1 MISRTPLQSGGVP
14 RTLHLLCNHET
25 ANGLSKPR
33 LKGKL
38 MKSEVGL
45 WIDNRKA
52 VIVTIMLP
60 QDGIGR
66 MQANLE
72 KQVRFSE
79 DLTRDNRSYDWRD
92 NKFSN
97 YLGSYYDDVMDCI
110 RDAEFIQIFGPG
122 DAKLELEK
130 RLKHEKLGGCI
141 VKIETIDKMTDR
153 QIEAKVWQHFLA

>member
-1 MISRTPLQSGGVP
+1 
-14 RTLHLLCNHET
+14 
-25 ANGLSKPR
+25 
-33 LKGKL
+33 

-52 VIVTIMLP
+52 VIVTIILP
-60 QDGIGR
+60 PDGTGR
-66 MQANLE
+66 MQADLE
-72 KQVRFSE
+72 KQVCFSE
-79 DLTRDNRSYDWRD
+79 DLSRDKQVYDLRD

-97 YLGSYYDDVMDCI
+97 YLSSYYDDVMDCI
-110 RDAEFIQIFGPG
+110 RGAEFIQIFGPG

-153 QIEAKVWQHFLA
+153 QIEAKVWQHFLS

>member
-1 MISRTPLQSGGVP
+1 
-14 RTLHLLCNHET
+14 
-25 ANGLSKPR
+25 
-33 LKGKL
+33 

-52 VIVTIMLP
+52 VIVTIILP

-66 MQANLE
+66 MHANLE

-79 DLTRDNRSYDWRD
+79 DLTWAYDLRD

-97 YLGSYYDDVMDCI
+97 YLSGYYDDIMDCI
-110 RDAEFIQIFGPG
+110 RGAEFIQIFGPG

-141 VKIETIDKMTDR
+141 VKIESVDKMTDR
-153 QIEAKVWQHFLA
+153 QIEAKVWQHFLT

>member
-1 MISRTPLQSGGVP
+1 
-14 RTLHLLCNHET
+14 
-25 ANGLSKPR
+25 
-33 LKGKL
+33 

-72 KQVRFSE
+72 KQVCFCEGLTKENRAY
-79 DLTRDNRSYDWRD
+79 DLRD
-92 NKFSN
+92 NKYSN
-97 YLGSYYDDVMDCI
+97 YPNSYYDEVMNCI

-130 RLKHEKLGGCI
+130 RLKHENLGGCI
-141 VKIETIDKMTDR
+141 VKIETSDKMTDR

>member
-1 MISRTPLQSGGVP
+1 
-14 RTLHLLCNHET
+14 
-25 ANGLSKPR
+25 
-33 LKGKL
+33 

-45 WIDNRKA
+45 WIDYRKA

-66 MQANLE
+66 FQANLE

-79 DLTRDNRSYDWRD
+79 DLSGDSRAKGLRD
-92 NKFSN
+92 NKYSN
-97 YLGSYYDDVMDCI
+97 YLSSYYDDVMECI

-130 RLKHEKLGGCI
+130 RLKREALSGSI
-141 VKIETIDKMTDR
+141 ITIETIDKMTDR
-153 QIEAKVWQHFLA
+153 QIEAKVWQHFLS